1 MFSAPTRKA
10 TPAVRAKAALE
21 LRRRQSA
28 LVADPKLLAFGRW
41 SAQNLRIVDKRG
53 NVVPLVLNWAQREVY
68 ATELRLRRDK
78 RRPWIIVLKDRKSG
92 ISTLQQA
99 LAYHAVRTKDNAE
112 CRTLAHTDTDTR
124 KLFGIVER
132 FYREEVK
139 HGNPP
144 AKAAGSTYAIR
155 FPSLASVYDA
165 VTAGAVG
172 TGRGGTLWRIHCSE
186 VSRYADLAELHT
198 ALADGQGEGAA
209 YTWESTANGKEGRGA
224 VFYNTYMAAKDGKN
238 LFTALFFPWY
248 SHPTNRI
255 RLVAPDELFPLDD
268 EELKRVDLYGLD
280 LEQVKYWRSKRMALS
295 LEGRGLSSMSQE
307 HPDNDEDCFL
317 DSGDPY
323 FDRDLLT
330 TRREE
335 DRRDPIRVV
344 EGGPLHGLRIYKEPV
359 EGHEYSIGCDPAEGL
374 EEDDS
379 AMSVTD
385 HTTGEQVASWARAD
399 VPPNT
404 LGKVQ
409 LRELGYMYLCG
420 GGAPAYSI
428 TERNNHG
435 HAVLGAQ
442 LDSGY
447 PANRIYHHVD
457 ATDPHGTEAKR
468 VGWPNNVATK
478 GVLVSALGASLQE
491 GSPRVRDAATHA
503 SIRRIERG
511 PSGSA
516 ELTGRD
522 LAVAHA
528 LSLFRAP
535 PAFIPPRRRS
545 VSLGW

>member
-1 MFSAPTRKA
+1 M
-10 TPAVRAKAALE
+10 AALE

-28 LVADPKLLAFGRW
+28 LVADPDLLAFARW
-41 SAQNLRIVDKRG
+41 SARNLRIVDKRG
-53 NVVPLVLNWAQREVY
+53 DVVPLVLNWAQRQVY
-68 ATELRLRRDK
+68 LTELRLRRE
-78 RRPWIIVLKDRKSG
+78 RRKPWIIILKDRKSG
-92 ISTLQQA
+92 ISTLEQA

-112 CRTLAHTDTDTR
+112 CRTLAHTDVDTR
-124 KLFGIVER
+124 KIFGIVER

-144 AKAAGSTYAIR
+144 AKAPGSTYAIR
-155 FPSLASVYDA
+155 FPTRASVYDA
-165 VTAGAVG
+165 VTAGALG

-186 VSRYADLAELHT
+186 VSRYADAKELHE

-224 VFYNTYMAAKDGKN
+224 VFYNTYMAAKAGKN

-255 RLVAPDELFPLDD
+255 ALVDPEELYPLDD
-268 EELKRVDLYGLD
+268 EELKRAELYGLD

-295 LEGRGLSSMSQE
+295 LEGRGVSAMSQE

-317 DSGDPY
+317 DSGEPY

-330 TRREE
+330 ARREE
-335 DRRDPIRVV
+335 DKRPSLYVV
-344 EGGPLHGLRIYKEPV
+344 EGGALHGLRVYSEPI
-359 EGHEYSIGCDPAEGL
+359 EGHEYSMGCDPAEGL
-374 EEDDS
+374 EQDES
-379 AMSVTD
+379 ALSVTD
-385 HTTGEQVASWARAD
+385 HTTGEQVAAWARND

-409 LRELGYMYLCG
+409 LRELGYRYVCAN
-420 GGAPAYSI
+420 GAPAYSV

-447 PANRIYHHVD
+447 PADRIYHHTD
-457 ATDPHGTEAKR
+457 ATDPHGKEAKR

-478 GVLVSALGASLQE
+478 GVLVSDLGASLQD
-491 GSPRVRDAATHA
+491 GSPKVRDEATHA
-503 SIRRIERG
+503 SIRRIERS

-535 PAFIPPRRRS
+535 VRVSLPRRPS
-545 VSLGW
+545 VSTRYA